1 MEDKDD
7 YFSEAGRNWDKRV
20 ESYVSE
26 QIPPYPTLALPP
38 VQMKGFQH
46 LYKSTKT
53 ISSGRVL
60 ASHKATTKHGFP
72 RNDHARRNDRKK
84 NRKIRDLQKVKPSP
98 QHMMNMSN
106 DAISTP
112 VFFSGTS
119 KREVPNQVSNS
130 IVKSAIED
138 MRVVDTVDGAR
149 MEVSNEESIFVLV
162 PRRAAIEQLKK
173 VNTTLLSMRAL
184 DNAKGFTEKRGNK
197 RITATEG
204 INSNYVTV
212 GLKPNRGSHGILD
225 SWPHKLSPKYKKQLL
240 KFMSRCQEVA
250 NGYIKSKELHGI
262 QIAKLILKW
271 DSIKGCKHGSILP
284 SLSQALNTYLSA
296 HTDEDFFYSL
306 MTTACC
312 HALRD
317 DIDQYKLHAEVSN
330 YFVFPEQGIAVA
342 LRPGD
347 LLIFNPK
354 YHHCL
359 SSRTEAYQNKDVYS
373 MSLYLKSA
381 VVGKN
386 DNRIPLNDEETDL
399 LRE

>member
-1 MEDKDD
+1 
-7 YFSEAGRNWDKRV
+7 
-20 ESYVSE
+20 
-26 QIPPYPTLALPP
+26 
-38 VQMKGFQH
+38 
-46 LYKSTKT
+46 
-53 ISSGRVL
+53 
-60 ASHKATTKHGFP
+60 
-72 RNDHARRNDRKK
+72 
-84 NRKIRDLQKVKPSP
+84 
-98 QHMMNMSN
+98 MS
-106 DAISTP
+106 
-112 VFFSGTS
+112 
-119 KREVPNQVSNS
+119 Q
-130 IVKSAIED
+130 
-138 MRVVDTVDGAR
+138 
-149 MEVSNEESIFVLV
+149 
-162 PRRAAIEQLKK
+162 
-173 VNTTLLSMRAL
+173 
-184 DNAKGFTEKRGNK
+184 
-197 RITATEG
+197 
-204 INSNYVTV
+204 
-212 GLKPNRGSHGILD
+212 
-225 SWPHKLSPKYKKQLL
+225 
-240 KFMSRCQEVA
+240 CQEVA
-250 NGYIKSKELHGI
+250 NGYIKSKELRGI

-359 SSRTEAYQNKDVYS
+359 SSCTEAYQNKDVYS

-386 DNRIPLNDEETDL
+386 DNRIPLNDKETDL